1 MKGGKQ
7 MVEGLTDWW
16 NYSSAKRQNSYQMI
30 KKIEGMTDRWVGA
43 KTDQRR
49 TAWLLHW
56 LTDR

>member
-43 KTDQRR
+43 KTD
-49 TAWLLHW
+49 
-56 LTDR
+56 